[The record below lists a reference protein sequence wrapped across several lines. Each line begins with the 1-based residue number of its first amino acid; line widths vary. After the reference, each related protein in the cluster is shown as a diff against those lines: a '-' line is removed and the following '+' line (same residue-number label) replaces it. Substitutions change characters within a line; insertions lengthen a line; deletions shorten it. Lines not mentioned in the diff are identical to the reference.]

1 MINLYLIRHGE
12 TDFNKS
18 GVFFGNMDVGLNHI
32 GKKQSKELE
41 TVMDN
46 IELDIIISSPLKRCI
61 ETAQGIASRKG
72 LLINIV
78 DELREMNF
86 GLWEG
91 CYYDD
96 VARLYPDEWK
106 MGMEDW
112 RDMHP
117 TEGECFRDF
126 YSRVSNAL
134 KTIIESY
141 DGKKVALITHGG
153 CMRVIVSDL
162 LGLKEKGFWNFHF
175 EHGKYSLLEIEE
187 GHCTIR
193 KINCL

>member
-1 MINLYLIRHGE
+1 
-12 TDFNKS
+12 
-18 GVFFGNMDVGLNHI
+18 
-32 GKKQSKELE
+32 
-41 TVMDN
+41 
-46 IELDIIISSPLKRCI
+46 
-61 ETAQGIASRKG
+61 
-72 LLINIV
+72 
-78 DELREMNF
+78 MNF

-153 CMRVIVSDL
+153 CMRVILQIYWDL
-162 LGLKEKGFWNFHF
+162 KRKV
-175 EHGKYSLLEIEE
+175 LEFYFNTAIQFI
-187 GHCTIR
+187 GNSRRSRYYR
-193 KINCL
+193 KIKCL